1 MEKEKT
7 YTTTKVMKMSGMT
20 RAGVLRRAKPFG
32 FTKSCKYLL
41 KRTRMGNCIKEC
53 LFTESQVKQMG
64 FDYYL
69 RSKKEK
75 EVAEK
80 TKEEK
85 LEKLKKEHPLVTDER
100 CFTLSWFPE
109 IIPSVLSEV
118 EE

>member
-1 MEKEKT
+1 MEKEKN
-7 YTTTKVMKMSGMT
+7 YTTTDLVEITGLT
-20 RAGVLRRAKPFG
+20 RAGVLRRARSFG
-32 FTKSCKYLL
+32 FTKGCKSLL
-41 KRTRMGNCIKEC
+41 KITRSGNCIKEF

-64 FDYYL
+64 FDHCL

-75 EVAEK
+75 DVSEK

-109 IIPSVLSEV
+109 IIPSVLNEV